1 MRLKTISEDSRTQR
15 LGHQAQK
22 VLDGLLGDIVADP
35 AAVYHHL
42 TRGVANVRLLLIADD
57 GWWSRLF
64 DLLEPLDRQ
73 TLEGF
78 YEETA
83 QHVTDL
89 LNGQSGEQSAVT
101 EGLVRGFLNLLK
113 RAAFFLI
120 KAAIAGL
127 AAASHSDGCCSPPFA
142 YTSGTETAQSQKYVG
157 YLNLVAVSD
166 FMGRVLDYAE
176 EYRQGKA
183 NLRNRRREAPDAAGN
198 DPREGQ

>member
-1 MRLKTISEDSRTQR
+1 MRLKAISEDSRTQR
-15 LGHQAQK
+15 FNRQAQK
-22 VLDGLLGDIVADP
+22 VLVGLLGDIVADP
-35 AAVYHHL
+35 AAVYNHL

-57 GWWSRLF
+57 NWWSRLF
-64 DLLEPLDRQ
+64 DLLEPLYRQ

-89 LNGQSGEQSAVT
+89 LNGRGGEQPAVT
-101 EGLVRGFLNLLK
+101 EGLVSGFLNLLK

-127 AAASHSDGCCSPPFA
+127 AAANDGAFA
-142 YTSGTETAQSQKYVG
+142 YTPGTETVQGQKYVG

-166 FMGRVLDYAE
+166 FMGQVLDYAE
-176 EYRQGKA
+176 ELRQDKA
-183 NLRNRRREAPDAAGN
+183 DRRSRRKEAANAAGD
-198 DPREGQ
+198 DPREEGT